1 MTISPPTFFLCF
13 LENPGTLPQENW
25 RLVLFFFLYQPG
37 PLLQMEGDNRH
48 PIFLLNPGTQDRGL
62 HCHGNLFFFLRDV
75 TPKCRLCECSTC
87 FFSLQVARRR
97 VENRAGTC
105 ATVSLFLYNP
115 GLSRAPMTFCSSS
128 NQNEVP
134 SWRPALPFNCTY
146 NFQVLVKTD
155 HEG

>member
-25 RLVLFFFLYQPG
+25 RLVFFFLYQPG

-87 FFSLQVARRR
+87 FFHSRLRGDESRIELGLVLQYPFFFIIPDSQELQWLSAP
-97 VENRAGTC
+97 RATKTKCHHGD
-105 ATVSLFLYNP
+105 
-115 GLSRAPMTFCSSS
+115 
-128 NQNEVP
+128 
-134 SWRPALPFNCTY
+134 LPFPLTALTT
-146 NFQVLVKTD
+146 FKF
-155 HEG
+155 